1 MTLIKTWTYPTL
13 ERLVAEDGDH
23 TVTKI
28 GWQYDGTDGVDANGD
43 PVVVFSV
50 TGTHKLQVPGSD
62 LAIEMNMAH
71 VPFAKVN
78 EATVTAWLDAD
89 SQFDRAGIEASVT
102 AVSET
107 ITEPS
112 AWTAAEDE

>member
-1 MTLIKTWTYPTL
+1 MALVKTWTYPTL

-28 GWQYDGTDGVDANGD
+28 GWQYDGTEGAD
-43 PVVVFSV
+43 VVFSV

-62 LAIEMNMAH
+62 LALAMDMPH
-71 VPFAKVN
+71 VPFPQVD
-78 EATVTAWLDAD
+78 EAAVKAWLDAD
-89 SQFDRAGIEASVT
+89 GQFDRAAIEASVT
-102 AVSET
+102 AVPET

>member
-1 MTLIKTWTYPTL
+1 MTLVKTWTYPSL
-13 ERLVAEDGDH
+13 ERLVAEGGDH

-28 GWQYDGTDGVDANGD
+28 GWQYDGTEGVDANGD

-50 TGTHKLQVPGSD
+50 TGTHKLQIPGSD
-62 LAIEMNMAH
+62 LAIKMAMKH
-71 VPFAKVN
+71 VPFAQVD
-78 EATVTAWLDAD
+78 EAVVTAWLDAD
-89 SQFDRAGIEASVT
+89 SQFDRAAIEAHVA

-112 AWTAAEDE
+112 AWTPLEDK

>member
-1 MTLIKTWTYPTL
+1 MTLVKTWTYPTL

-28 GWQYDGTDGVDANGD
+28 GWQYEGTEGAD
-43 PVVVFSV
+43 VVFSV

-62 LAIEMNMAH
+62 LALAMDMPH
-71 VPFAKVN
+71 VPFANVN
-78 EATVTAWLDAD
+78 EAAVKAWLDAD
-89 SQFDRAGIEASVT
+89 SQFDRASIEASVT

-112 AWTAAEDE
+112 AWTAAEDA

>member
-28 GWQYDGTDGVDANGD
+28 GWQYEGAEGAD
-43 PVVVFSV
+43 VVFSA